1 MTTQFSRRDLVRGIL
16 GGAASLA
23 FAPISLAN
31 LGPPPGMIALR
42 FNENPYGPSPGALKA
57 AAEAAAPPG
66 KIHLVVGTDTQRVG
80 RGQPQR
86 CGP

>member
-1 MTTQFSRRDLVRGIL
+1 MQFSRRDLVRGIL

-23 FAPISLAN
+23 FTPISLAN

-57 AAEAAAPPG
+57 AAEAAALG
-66 KIHLVVGTDTQRVG
+66 AY
-80 RGQPQR
+80 
-86 CGP
+86 